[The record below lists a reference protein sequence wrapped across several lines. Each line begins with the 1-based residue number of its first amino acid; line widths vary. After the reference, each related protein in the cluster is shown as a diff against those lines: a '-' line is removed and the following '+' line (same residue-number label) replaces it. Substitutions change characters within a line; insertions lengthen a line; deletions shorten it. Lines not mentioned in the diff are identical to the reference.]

1 MNHFMNNAK
10 EFLNRDRLQVIIYHG
25 GEMPNE
31 THYTY
36 DINGN
41 NTMREFDSNGDG
53 VITSRYRYTWESLY

>member
-10 EFLNRDRLQVIIYHG
+10 EFLNRDSLKVIIYHG

-36 DINGN
+36 DINEARKLAQRGEHSEIIN
-41 NTMREFDSNGDG
+41 SQG
-53 VITSRYRYTWESLY
+53 ILIQ